1 MENMWNISNYTQKF
15 TVFLFLS
22 FAVSVSSSLEWMAM
36 PSATEINI
44 FEEEEKKSNYN
55 WFSRHFSCKNERYRI
70 LYDNKYWAICFVH
83 IPSIYHSHHQKQHHG
98 QSHNHNNQIYVQL
111 GIRRVHFEFGFGWK
125 FGFFQFFVIFFLL
138 EVRLWNYPF
147 EHRQFIDPVNTL
159 NQLLCFI
166 DMCQMICVRL
176 ARHKISI
183 NKAHHIYCHS
193 VAVYLPMQFS

>member
-83 IPSIYHSHHQKQHHG
+83 ILSIYHSHHQKQHHG

-111 GIRRVHFEFGFGWK
+111 GIRRVHFEFSFLWFSFYWK
-125 FGFFQFFVIFFLL
+125 FDFGTIHLSIDSSLIQWTLWINYFVLL
-138 EVRLWNYPF
+138 
-147 EHRQFIDPVNTL
+147 T
-159 NQLLCFI
+159 
-166 DMCQMICVRL
+166 CVKWFAFDWRVI
-176 ARHKISI
+176 KS
-183 NKAHHIYCHS
+183 
-193 VAVYLPMQFS
+193 Q